1 MTSLNRAGR
10 SIYLLFFVGII
21 AISFSSIF
29 VRWSTA
35 DVAVIAMYR
44 LFLTNLLMLPFVWKY
59 RHEMMRL
66 SLRQWGLLLASGV
79 MLALHFL
86 LWMGSLRLTS
96 VASSTVILA
105 LEPILILAGSV
116 WLFKAKIN
124 RMMIIGMGIALLG
137 SIVIGAGDFQLAGT
151 ALQGDVLSLLG
162 TIAVAVHMLL
172 GQFLRAGLSA
182 FSYNFW
188 VFFVAAC
195 TLAVYNLIM
204 GHPFGGY
211 AASEWGIFLLLA
223 IVPTIFGH
231 YLFNWLLQY
240 MNATTVSMGVLG
252 NPYSLH
258 YWPGCCSVNPSVH
271 YRCLPGLSL
280 YSGYGSSF
288 NMAKPNLN
296 PFLLMLLSLAKGLLN
311 LPRYNVF
318 FLNA

>member
-1 MTSLNRAGR
+1 MTSLKHTGR

-29 VRWSTA
+29 VRWSSA

-44 LFLTNLLMLPFVWKY
+44 LFLTNLLMLPFIWKY
-59 RHEMMRL
+59 RHEMLRL
-66 SLRQWGLLLASGV
+66 NFRQWALLVASGV

-105 LEPILILAGSV
+105 LEPILILAGSI
-116 WLFKAKIN
+116 WLFKAKVN

-137 SIVIGAGDFQLAGT
+137 SIAIGAGDFQLAGT
-151 ALQGDVLSLLG
+151 ALQGDILSLLG
-162 TIAVAVHMLL
+162 TIAVAAHMLL
-172 GQFLRAGLSA
+172 GQFLRSGLSA

-195 TLAVYNLIM
+195 TLAVYNLIQ
-204 GHPFGGY
+204 GHAFGGY
-211 AASEWGIFLLLA
+211 AATEWGIFLLLA

-252 NPYSLH
+252 EPVFSSLLA
-258 YWPGCCSVNPSVH
+258 WMLLGES
-271 YRCLPGLSL
+271 LSTL
-280 YSGYGSSF
+280 QMSAGVFILFGVWVFIRYGKTKPQIAPAED
-288 NMAKPNLN
+288 NIVGNTPAKPT
-296 PFLLMLLSLAKGLLN
+296 
-311 LPRYNVF
+311 VV
-318 FLNA
+318 

>member
-1 MTSLNRAGR
+1 MTSFKHTGR

-29 VRWSTA
+29 VRWSSA

-44 LFLTNLLMLPFVWKY
+44 LFLTNLLMLPFIWKY
-59 RHEMMRL
+59 RHEMLRL
-66 SLRQWGLLLASGV
+66 NVRQWVLLVASGV

-105 LEPILILAGSV
+105 LEPILILAGSI
-116 WLFKAKIN
+116 WLFKAKVN

-137 SIVIGAGDFQLAGT
+137 SIAIGAGDFQLAGT
-151 ALQGDVLSLLG
+151 ALQGDILSLFG

-172 GQFLRAGLSA
+172 GQFLRSGLSA

-195 TLAVYNLIM
+195 TLAVYNLIQ
-204 GHPFGGY
+204 GHAFGGY

-252 NPYSLH
+252 EPVFSSLLA
-258 YWPGCCSVNPSVH
+258 WVLLGES
-271 YRCLPGLSL
+271 LSTL
-280 YSGYGSSF
+280 QMSAGVIILFGVWIFIRYGKTKPQLAPAEDSMVG
-288 NMAKPNLN
+288 NTPAKPT
-296 PFLLMLLSLAKGLLN
+296 
-311 LPRYNVF
+311 VV
-318 FLNA
+318 

>member
-1 MTSLNRAGR
+1 MTSFKHTGR

-29 VRWSTA
+29 VRWSSA

-44 LFLTNLLMLPFVWKY
+44 LFLTNLLMLPFIWKY
-59 RHEMMRL
+59 RHEMLRL
-66 SLRQWGLLLASGV
+66 NVRQWVLLVASGV

-105 LEPILILAGSV
+105 LEPILILAGSI
-116 WLFKAKIN
+116 WLFKAKVN

-137 SIVIGAGDFQLAGT
+137 SIAIGAGDFQLAGT
-151 ALQGDVLSLLG
+151 ALQGDILSLFG

-172 GQFLRAGLSA
+172 GQFLRSGLSA

-195 TLAVYNLIM
+195 TLAVYNLIQ
-204 GHPFGGY
+204 GHAFGGY

-252 NPYSLH
+252 EPVFSSLLA
-258 YWPGCCSVNPSVH
+258 WVLLGES
-271 YRCLPGLSL
+271 LSTL
-280 YSGYGSSF
+280 QMSAGIIILFGVWIFIRYGKTKPQLASAEDSMVG
-288 NMAKPNLN
+288 NTPAKPT
-296 PFLLMLLSLAKGLLN
+296 
-311 LPRYNVF
+311 VV
-318 FLNA
+318 

>member
-1 MTSLNRAGR
+1 MTSLKHTGR

-29 VRWSTA
+29 VRWSSA

-44 LFLTNLLMLPFVWKY
+44 LFLTNLLMLPFIWKY
-59 RHEMMRL
+59 RHEMLRL
-66 SLRQWGLLLASGV
+66 NFRQWTLLVASGV

-105 LEPILILAGSV
+105 LEPILILAGSI
-116 WLFKAKIN
+116 WLFKAKVN

-137 SIVIGAGDFQLAGT
+137 SIAIGAGDFQLAGT
-151 ALQGDVLSLLG
+151 ALQGDILSLLG

-172 GQFLRAGLSA
+172 GQFLRSGLSA

-195 TLAVYNLIM
+195 TLAVYNLIQ
-204 GHPFGGY
+204 GHAFGGY
-211 AASEWGIFLLLA
+211 AATEWGIFLLLA

-252 NPYSLH
+252 EPVFSSLLA
-258 YWPGCCSVNPSVH
+258 WMLLGES
-271 YRCLPGLSL
+271 LSTL
-280 YSGYGSSF
+280 QMSAGVFILFGVWIFIRYGKTKPQLAPTED
-288 NMAKPNLN
+288 NIVGNTPAKPT
-296 PFLLMLLSLAKGLLN
+296 
-311 LPRYNVF
+311 VV
-318 FLNA
+318 

>member
-1 MTSLNRAGR
+1 MRSTIRAGR
-10 SIYLLFFVGII
+10 SIYLLFVVGII

-29 VRWSTA
+29 VRWSDA

-44 LFLTNLLMLPFVWKY
+44 LFLTNLLMLPFVWPHT
-59 RHEMMRL
+59 HEMMRL
-66 SLRQWGLLLASGV
+66 NFRQWVLLLASGI

-124 RMMIIGMGIALLG
+124 RMMLIGMGIALFG
-137 SIVIGAGDFQLAGT
+137 SIIIGAGDFQVAGT
-151 ALQGDVLSLLG
+151 ALQGDILSLFG
-162 TIAVAVHMLL
+162 TMAVAVHMLL

-188 VFFVAAC
+188 VFLVAAC
-195 TLAVYNLIM
+195 TFAVYNLAM

-252 NPYSLH
+252 EPVFSSLLA
-258 YWPGCCSVNPSVH
+258 WVLLGES
-271 YRCLPGLSL
+271 LSTL
-280 YSGYGSSF
+280 QMSAGVVILFGVWVFIRYGKT
-288 NMAKPNLN
+288 KPQLI
-296 PFLLMLLSLAKGLLN
+296 PDDAPLVAPAPVEPKT
-311 LPRYNVF
+311 V
-318 FLNA
+318 

>member
-1 MTSLNRAGR
+1 MTSMSRASR
-10 SIYLLFFVGII
+10 SIYLLFVVGII

-29 VRWSTA
+29 VRWSDA

-44 LFLTNLLMLPFVWKY
+44 LFLTNLLMLPFVWSH
-59 RHEMMRL
+59 RHEMLRMN
-66 SLRQWGLLLASGV
+66 SRQWVLLLASGV

-124 RMMIIGMGIALLG
+124 RMMLIGMGIALVG
-137 SIVIGAGDFQLAGT
+137 AIIIGAGDFQVAGT
-151 ALQGDVLSLLG
+151 ALQGDILSLLG
-162 TIAVAVHMLL
+162 TMAVAVHMLL
-172 GQFLRAGLSA
+172 GQFLRTGLSA

-188 VFFVAAC
+188 VFLVAAC
-195 TLAVYNLIM
+195 TFAVYNLFM

-252 NPYSLH
+252 EPVFSSLLA
-258 YWPGCCSVNPSVH
+258 WVLLGEA
-271 YRCLPGLSL
+271 LSTL
-280 YSGYGSSF
+280 QMSAGILILFGVWIFIRYGKT
-288 NMAKPNLN
+288 KPE
-296 PFLLMLLSLAKGLLN
+296 PIPADAPIAATVPVEPKT
-311 LPRYNVF
+311 V
-318 FLNA
+318 

>member
-1 MTSLNRAGR
+1 MTSLKHTGR

-29 VRWSTA
+29 VRWSSA

-44 LFLTNLLMLPFVWKY
+44 LFLTNLLMLPFIWKY
-59 RHEMMRL
+59 RHEMLRL
-66 SLRQWGLLLASGV
+66 NVRQWALLVASGV

-105 LEPILILAGSV
+105 LEPILILAGSI
-116 WLFKAKIN
+116 WLFKAKVN

-137 SIVIGAGDFQLAGT
+137 SIAIGAGDFQLAGT
-151 ALQGDVLSLLG
+151 ALQGDILSLLG

-172 GQFLRAGLSA
+172 GQFLRSGLSA

-195 TLAVYNLIM
+195 TLAVYNLIQ
-204 GHPFGGY
+204 GHAFGGY
-211 AASEWGIFLLLA
+211 AATEWGIFLLLA

-252 NPYSLH
+252 EPVFSSLLA
-258 YWPGCCSVNPSVH
+258 WMLLGES
-271 YRCLPGLSL
+271 LSTL
-280 YSGYGSSF
+280 QMSAGVFILFGVWIFIRYGKTKPQLAPAED
-288 NMAKPNLN
+288 NIVGNTPAKPT
-296 PFLLMLLSLAKGLLN
+296 
-311 LPRYNVF
+311 VV
-318 FLNA
+318 

>member
-1 MTSLNRAGR
+1 MLRLN
-10 SIYLLFFVGII
+10 V
-21 AISFSSIF
+21 
-29 VRWSTA
+29 
-35 DVAVIAMYR
+35 
-44 LFLTNLLMLPFVWKY
+44 
-59 RHEMMRL
+59 
-66 SLRQWGLLLASGV
+66 RQWVLLLASGV

-124 RMMIIGMGIALLG
+124 RMMLIGMGIALFG
-137 SIVIGAGDFQLAGT
+137 SIIIGAGDFQVAGT
-151 ALQGDVLSLLG
+151 ALQGDILSLLG
-162 TIAVAVHMLL
+162 TMAVAVHMLL
-172 GQFLRAGLSA
+172 GQFLRTGLSA

-188 VFFVAAC
+188 VFLVAAC
-195 TLAVYNLIM
+195 TFAVYNLFM

-252 NPYSLH
+252 EPVFSSLLA
-258 YWPGCCSVNPSVH
+258 WVLLGEA
-271 YRCLPGLSL
+271 LSTL
-280 YSGYGSSF
+280 QMSAGVVILFGVWIFIRYGKT
-288 NMAKPNLN
+288 KPQ
-296 PFLLMLLSLAKGLLN
+296 PIPADAPIAAPVPVEPKT
-311 LPRYNVF
+311 V
-318 FLNA
+318 

>member
-1 MTSLNRAGR
+1 MTSFKHTGR

-29 VRWSTA
+29 VRWSSA

-44 LFLTNLLMLPFVWKY
+44 LFLTNLLMLPFIWKY
-59 RHEMMRL
+59 RHEMLRL
-66 SLRQWGLLLASGV
+66 NVRQWVLLVASGV

-105 LEPILILAGSV
+105 LEPILILAGSI
-116 WLFKAKIN
+116 WLFKAKVN

-137 SIVIGAGDFQLAGT
+137 SIAIGAGDFQLAGT
-151 ALQGDVLSLLG
+151 ALQGDILSLFG

-172 GQFLRAGLSA
+172 GQFLRSGLSA

-195 TLAVYNLIM
+195 TLAIYNLIQ
-204 GHPFGGY
+204 GHAFGGY

-252 NPYSLH
+252 EPVFSSLLA
-258 YWPGCCSVNPSVH
+258 WVLLGES
-271 YRCLPGLSL
+271 LSTL
-280 YSGYGSSF
+280 QMSAGIIILFGVWIFIRYGKTKPQLAPAEDSMVG
-288 NMAKPNLN
+288 NTPAKPT
-296 PFLLMLLSLAKGLLN
+296 
-311 LPRYNVF
+311 VV
-318 FLNA
+318 

>member
-1 MTSLNRAGR
+1 MTSMNRVGR

-29 VRWSTA
+29 VRWSDA

-44 LFLTNLLMLPFVWKY
+44 LFLTNVLMLPFVWPH
-59 RHEMMRL
+59 RHEMLRL
-66 SLRQWGLLLASGV
+66 NVRQWVLLLASGV

-124 RMMIIGMGIALLG
+124 RMMLIGMGIALFG
-137 SIVIGAGDFQLAGT
+137 SIIIGAGDFQVAGT
-151 ALQGDVLSLLG
+151 ALQGDILSLLG
-162 TIAVAVHMLL
+162 TMAVAVHMLL
-172 GQFLRAGLSA
+172 GQFLRTGLSA

-188 VFFVAAC
+188 VFLVAAC
-195 TLAVYNLIM
+195 TFAVYNLFM

-252 NPYSLH
+252 EPVFSSLLA
-258 YWPGCCSVNPSVH
+258 WVLLGEA
-271 YRCLPGLSL
+271 LSTL
-280 YSGYGSSF
+280 QMSAGVVILFGVWIFIRYGKT
-288 NMAKPNLN
+288 KPQ
-296 PFLLMLLSLAKGLLN
+296 PIPADAPIAAPVPVEPKT
-311 LPRYNVF
+311 V
-318 FLNA
+318 

>member
-1 MTSLNRAGR
+1 MTSLKHTGR

-29 VRWSTA
+29 VRWSSA

-59 RHEMMRL
+59 RHEMLRL
-66 SLRQWGLLLASGV
+66 NVRQWVLLGASGV

-105 LEPILILAGSV
+105 LEPILILAGSI
-116 WLFKAKIN
+116 WLFKAKVN

-137 SIVIGAGDFQLAGT
+137 SIAIGAGDFQLAGT
-151 ALQGDVLSLLG
+151 ALQGDILSLLG

-172 GQFLRAGLSA
+172 GQFLRSGLSA

-195 TLAVYNLIM
+195 TLAVYNLIQ
-204 GHPFGGY
+204 GHAFGGY

-252 NPYSLH
+252 EPVFSSLLA
-258 YWPGCCSVNPSVH
+258 WMLLGES
-271 YRCLPGLSL
+271 LSTL
-280 YSGYGSSF
+280 QMSAGVFILFGVWIFIRYGKTKPQLAPTEDSIVG
-288 NMAKPNLN
+288 NTPAKPTI
-296 PFLLMLLSLAKGLLN
+296 
-311 LPRYNVF
+311 V
-318 FLNA
+318 

>member
-1 MTSLNRAGR
+1 MTSLKHTGR

-29 VRWSTA
+29 VRWSSA

-44 LFLTNLLMLPFVWKY
+44 LFLTNLLMLPFIWKY
-59 RHEMMRL
+59 RHEMLRL
-66 SLRQWGLLLASGV
+66 NVRQWVLLVASGV

-105 LEPILILAGSV
+105 LEPILILAGSI
-116 WLFKAKIN
+116 WLFKAKVN

-137 SIVIGAGDFQLAGT
+137 SIAIGAGDFQLAGT
-151 ALQGDVLSLLG
+151 ALQGDILSLLG

-172 GQFLRAGLSA
+172 GQFLRTGLSA

-195 TLAVYNLIM
+195 TLAVYNLIQ
-204 GHPFGGY
+204 GHAFSGY

-252 NPYSLH
+252 EPVFSSLLAWVLLGESLSSLQMSAGVIILFGVWIFIR
-258 YWPGCCSVNPSVH
+258 YGKTKPQLAPTEDSVVGNTP
-271 YRCLPGLSL
+271 
-280 YSGYGSSF
+280 
-288 NMAKPNLN
+288 AKPT
-296 PFLLMLLSLAKGLLN
+296 
-311 LPRYNVF
+311 VV
-318 FLNA
+318 

>member
-1 MTSLNRAGR
+1 MTSMSRASR
-10 SIYLLFFVGII
+10 SIYLLFVVGII

-29 VRWSTA
+29 VRWSDA

-44 LFLTNLLMLPFVWKY
+44 LFLTNLLMLPFVWSH
-59 RHEMMRL
+59 RHEMLRMN
-66 SLRQWGLLLASGV
+66 SRQWVLLLASGV

-124 RMMIIGMGIALLG
+124 RMMLIGMGIALVG
-137 SIVIGAGDFQLAGT
+137 SIIIGAGDFQVAGT
-151 ALQGDVLSLLG
+151 ALQGDILSLLG
-162 TIAVAVHMLL
+162 TMAVAVHMLL
-172 GQFLRAGLSA
+172 GQFLRTGLSA

-188 VFFVAAC
+188 VFLVAAC
-195 TLAVYNLIM
+195 TFAVYNLFM

-252 NPYSLH
+252 EPVFSSLLA
-258 YWPGCCSVNPSVH
+258 WVLLGEA
-271 YRCLPGLSL
+271 LSTL
-280 YSGYGSSF
+280 QMSAGILILFGVWIFIRYGKT
-288 NMAKPNLN
+288 KPE
-296 PFLLMLLSLAKGLLN
+296 PIPADAPIAATVPVEPKT
-311 LPRYNVF
+311 V
-318 FLNA
+318 

>member
-1 MTSLNRAGR
+1 MTSINRAGK

-29 VRWSTA
+29 VRWSDA

-44 LFLTNLLMLPFVWKY
+44 LFLTNLVMLPFIWPH
-59 RHEMMRL
+59 RREMMRL
-66 SLRQWGLLLASGV
+66 DFRQWALLIASGV

-124 RMMIIGMGIALLG
+124 RMMLIGMGIALLG
-137 SIVIGAGDFQLAGT
+137 SIIIGAGDFQVAGT
-151 ALQGDVLSLLG
+151 ALKGDILSLLG
-162 TIAVAVHMLL
+162 TMAVAVHMLL
-172 GQFLRAGLSA
+172 GQFLRTGLSA

-188 VFFVAAC
+188 VFLVAAC
-195 TLAVYNLIM
+195 TFAVYNLFM
-204 GHPFGGY
+204 GHAFGGY
-211 AASEWGIFLLLA
+211 AALEWGIFLLLA

-252 NPYSLH
+252 EPVFSSLLA
-258 YWPGCCSVNPSVH
+258 W
-271 YRCLPGLSL
+271 
-280 YSGYGSSF
+280 
-288 NMAKPNLN
+288 
-296 PFLLMLLSLAKGLLN
+296 MLLGESLSTLQMSAGVVILFGVWIFI
-311 LPRYNVF
+311 RYGKTKPQPVP
-318 FLNA
+318 ADAPIAAPGSVEPKTV

>member
-1 MTSLNRAGR
+1 MTSLKHTGR

-29 VRWSTA
+29 VRWSSA

-44 LFLTNLLMLPFVWKY
+44 LFLTNLLMLPFIWKY
-59 RHEMMRL
+59 RHEMLRL
-66 SLRQWGLLLASGV
+66 NVRQWVLLVASGV

-105 LEPILILAGSV
+105 LEPILILAGSI
-116 WLFKAKIN
+116 WLFKAKVN

-137 SIVIGAGDFQLAGT
+137 SIAIGAGDFQLAGT
-151 ALQGDVLSLLG
+151 ALQGDILSLLG

-172 GQFLRAGLSA
+172 GQFLRTGLSA

-195 TLAVYNLIM
+195 TLAVYNLIQ
-204 GHPFGGY
+204 GHAFGGY

-252 NPYSLH
+252 EPVFSSLLA
-258 YWPGCCSVNPSVH
+258 WVLLGEA
-271 YRCLPGLSL
+271 LSTL
-280 YSGYGSSF
+280 QMSAGVIILFGVWIFIRYGKTKPQLAPTEDSMVG
-288 NMAKPNLN
+288 NTPAKPT
-296 PFLLMLLSLAKGLLN
+296 
-311 LPRYNVF
+311 VV
-318 FLNA
+318 

>member
-1 MTSLNRAGR
+1 MTSLFRAGR
-10 SIYLLFFVGII
+10 SIELLFVVGII

-29 VRWSTA
+29 VRWSSA

-66 SLRQWGLLLASGV
+66 NFRQWGLLLASGV

-137 SIVIGAGDFQLAGT
+137 SIAIGAGDFQLAGT

-162 TIAVAVHMLL
+162 TIAVAIHMLL
-172 GQFLRAGLSA
+172 GQFLRSGLSA

-195 TLAVYNLIM
+195 TLAVYNLAM

-252 NPYSLH
+252 EPVFSSLLA
-258 YWPGCCSVNPSVH
+258 W
-271 YRCLPGLSL
+271 
-280 YSGYGSSF
+280 
-288 NMAKPNLN
+288 
-296 PFLLMLLSLAKGLLN
+296 MLLGESLSAMQMIAGVVIIFGVWIFI
-311 LPRYNVF
+311 RYGKTKPVSIP
-318 FLNA
+318 ADAPVGGQGPAEPTAV